1 MAITNA
7 IENFEMNINESF
19 IVKTK
24 ALTPQLIETTV
35 RPVRTVKS
43 ERDTDGI

>member
-19 IVKTK
+19 IAKAK
-24 ALTPQLIETTV
+24 ALTPQLIETMV
-35 RPVRTVKS
+35 RPVRTVKA
-43 ERDTDGI
+43 ERETNGI